1 VLGELIPGD
10 EDVFEDVSARMS
22 GVALRRAVARL
33 PYRLRELIVLRYGM
47 AGEEP
52 QSLAEIGRRF
62 GLTRERIRQLERKAL
77 DELARTAA
85 ANGGDRSALRRSLRD
100 RVNAFD
106 PASLLTGLKSM
117 LAASTST
124 QVATGVAVVATAGA
138 VAPVS
143 IDWRGLEPMLKT
155 PEPTAEARH
164 ATAIQK
170 APAAALASAHEAREV
185 VRADGTAAVELTIQ
199 DDTGT
204 VPGDQLRVVLPL
216 PPQLF
221 TAPAPMQ
228 DAVAVVP
235 ETAPPPAAVVA
246 TEPDP
251 TVSAIAQSES
261 LLETNA
267 PTQLLPGSLTDIQP
281 ADETE
286 LPPPVDEPPVE
297 PEPVVEPPPVEEPPP
312 AEPAPAEVPPVDPAP
327 PAEVPP
333 VDPTPPVELPPVEPV
348 PPVEPAPDPT
358 PVEEPLPGTPA
369 TPEGPGSEVPTETPA
384 PTPEPPAE
392 VEVPAELG
400 TAGADAAAEP
410 TEVSSKRG
418 GSEEHSSA
426 EHSSSDCQP

>member
-1 VLGELIPGD
+1 
-10 EDVFEDVSARMS
+10 
-22 GVALRRAVARL
+22 
-33 PYRLRELIVLRYGM
+33 
-47 AGEEP
+47 
-52 QSLAEIGRRF
+52 
-62 GLTRERIRQLERKAL
+62 
-77 DELARTAA
+77 
-85 ANGGDRSALRRSLRD
+85 
-100 RVNAFD
+100 
-106 PASLLTGLKSM
+106 M

-155 PEPTAEARH
+155 PEAAAEARH

-369 TPEGPGSEVPTETPA
+369 TPEEPGPEAPTETPA
-384 PTPEPPAE
+384 PAPELPAE
-392 VEVPAELG
+392 IEVSAEIG
-400 TAGADAAAEP
+400 KVAAEAAAGES
-410 TEVSSKRG
+410 TEVSSKRDDG
-418 GSEEHSSA
+418 ENHSGKHSSA
-426 EHSSSDCQP
+426 NCQP